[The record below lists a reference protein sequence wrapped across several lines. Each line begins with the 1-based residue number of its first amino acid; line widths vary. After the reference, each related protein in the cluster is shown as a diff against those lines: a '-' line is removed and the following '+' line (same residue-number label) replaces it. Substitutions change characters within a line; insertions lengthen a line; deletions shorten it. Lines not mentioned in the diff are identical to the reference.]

1 MQVHALGPE
10 DGTLARFEDRGG
22 RFEEEEG
29 FLRADVVELF
39 DVVAFCVSA
48 ERSTYTTWVNL
59 WRRRRRAVTLGDLE
73 GTESIRIISTD
84 TDNFAAAGRNATRGH
99 FILKKKKLISLQLR
113 EKKRSHRLSL
123 TPRQIPAS
131 IIITTNL
138 AYSKS
143 MRMLGTVR
151 NFPTHSNLYD
161 KKKNSKIQ
169 HYSSTSRYQ
178 INSY

>member
-29 FLRADVVELF
+29 FLGADVVELF
-39 DVVAFCVSA
+39 DVVAFCVIS
-48 ERSTYTTWVNL
+48 STFYLHTTWVNL

-99 FILKKKKLISLQLR
+99 
-113 EKKRSHRLSL
+113 
-123 TPRQIPAS
+123 
-131 IIITTNL
+131 
-138 AYSKS
+138 
-143 MRMLGTVR
+143 
-151 NFPTHSNLYD
+151 LY
-161 KKKNSKIQ
+161 KKN
-169 HYSSTSRYQ
+169 
-178 INSY
+178 